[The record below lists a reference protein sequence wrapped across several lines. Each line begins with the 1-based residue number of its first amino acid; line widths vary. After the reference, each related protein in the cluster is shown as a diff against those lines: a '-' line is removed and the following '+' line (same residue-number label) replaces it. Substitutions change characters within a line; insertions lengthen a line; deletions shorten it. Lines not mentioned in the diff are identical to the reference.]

1 MGTEITTSD
10 GRQRDEHQVSTPHN
24 RIDISTSIYQSPV
37 TKVTMSET
45 PPWVYGWV
53 DLSCDVSSKEEE
65 EREEEEE
72 EELVSMLREA
82 QSESSLCQSS
92 ELSDRE
98 APDFSD
104 FIWDWSSRPNIEP
117 PKQWRRR
124 SKSSRSSPIE
134 SRKTSQDSSG
144 EGPGPMSLVSL
155 IVSNIISLIIGTSIG
170 VWLYKKNIW
179 KHSNMFL

>member
-1 MGTEITTSD
+1 
-10 GRQRDEHQVSTPHN
+10 
-24 RIDISTSIYQSPV
+24 
-37 TKVTMSET
+37 MSET

-53 DLSCDVSSKEEE
+53 DLSCDVTSQKEE

-72 EELVSMLREA
+72 EELVSMLQEA

-124 SKSSRSSPIE
+124 SKSCSRSSTSE
-134 SRKTSQDSSG
+134 SRKTSQDNSG

-179 KHSNMFL
+179 KHSNMFV